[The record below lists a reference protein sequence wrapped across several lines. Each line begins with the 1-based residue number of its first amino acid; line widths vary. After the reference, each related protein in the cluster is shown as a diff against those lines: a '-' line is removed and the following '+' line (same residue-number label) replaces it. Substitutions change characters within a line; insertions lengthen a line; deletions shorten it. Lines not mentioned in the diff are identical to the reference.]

1 MPNYE
6 TPVQTMQFHINP
18 IILISQHYHEAGS
31 KEPISETISS
41 TMTERRSKADN
52 RKTFKI
58 RLLDLANKTTG
69 YTKLNVR

>member
-6 TPVQTMQFHINP
+6 TPCTDHARYINP

-58 RLLDLANKTTG
+58 RVARFSK
-69 YTKLNVR
+69 